1 MRLISTNDLAQL
13 AGISKSHLQ
22 RLAAEGCIPDSC
34 RTAGGHWQIKDTAKV
49 RHWAAQRKKT
59 RECMKRAQGKKFL
72 FGPKKTAGAVF
83 SLGTAG
89 GHVANLMRFQRE
101 IEGNH
106 WFDSATPYEL
116 MVLLKDIR
124 PAVEFYLR
132 VNRAAFDCG
141 DEDAAE
147 FAKKDLQS
155 LLRPLL

>member
-1 MRLISTNDLAQL
+1 MRLISTNDLARL

-22 RLAAEGCIPDSC
+22 RLAAEGCIPDSS
-34 RTAGGHWQIKDTAKV
+34 RTAGGHWRIEDTAKV

-59 RECMKRAQGKKFL
+59 RETLSKEQGKKFL
-72 FGPKKTAGAVF
+72 SGPTAGAAID
-83 SLGTAG
+83 TAG
-89 GHVANLMRFQRE
+89 DHVARLMRFQRRLE
-101 IEGNH
+101 DDHFFE
-106 WFDSATPYEL
+106 WSPPYEL

-147 FAKKDLQS
+147 FARKDLQS
-155 LLRPLL
+155 LLRPLIQSP